1 MTRRVFVDTSAWVA
15 VVDSSDSHHS
25 EAAETYARLLKSPVT
40 FVTTIL
46 VVAETQVWLRRRTG
60 AEAASAFLKNAN
72 ESQRIEIVYPNARL
86 EAEAKRILRQ
96 YEDQDFRLADA
107 ISFAFMRQNGLT
119 EAFAY
124 DRHFATAG
132 FTFSGETL

>member
-1 MTRRVFVDTSAWVA
+1 MTQRVFVDTSAWVA
-15 VVDSSDSHHS
+15 VVDSSDSHHPI
-25 EAAETYARLLKSPVT
+25 ATRTYKRLLKSPFT

-46 VVAETQVWLRRRTG
+46 VVAETQIWLRRR
-60 AEAASAFLKNAN
+60 ASPEAASTFLKNIN
-72 ESQRIEIVYPNARL
+72 ESQRVEIIYPNARL

-96 YEDQDFRLADA
+96 YADQDFSLTDA
-107 ISFAFMRQNGLT
+107 ISFAFMYQNGLT

-132 FTFSGETL
+132 YTIIVD

>member
-1 MTRRVFVDTSAWVA
+1 MARRVFIDSSAWLA
-15 VVDSSDSHHS
+15 VLDKDDPHHS
-25 EAAETYARLLKSPVT
+25 EAVELYGRLLKSQTV

-46 VVAETQVWLRRRTG
+46 VVAETQIVLRRRG
-60 AEAASAFLKNAN
+60 GHEKAMAFLRNVN
-72 ESQRIEIVYPNARL
+72 ESPRINVLYPSAQL

-96 YEDQDFRLADA
+96 YQDQDFSLADA

-132 FTFSGETL
+132 YTVVVE